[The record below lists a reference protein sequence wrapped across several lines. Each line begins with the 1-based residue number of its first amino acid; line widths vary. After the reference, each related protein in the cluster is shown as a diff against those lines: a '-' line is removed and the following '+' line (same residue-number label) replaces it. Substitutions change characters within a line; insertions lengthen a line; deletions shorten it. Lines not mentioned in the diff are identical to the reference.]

1 MQEQMRHMVGDD
13 EQFVQKH
20 TYFDNVSTNL
30 PSNEFI

>member
-1 MQEQMRHMVGDD
+1 MVGDD

-30 PSNEFI
+30 PSNEFIQN